1 MKEQD
6 TVICINDDFPFI
18 NKYGGNEKEAS
29 IKPKK
34 GDILIIDEILGDFLR
49 FDLFDTHEQFNW
61 WHKSRFRKIDEE
73 EISCSAKLEKLIELV
88 ITNQL

>member
-6 TVICINDDFPFI
+6 KVICINDDFPFI
-18 NKYGGNEKEAS
+18 KKYGGDEKGAS

-49 FDLFDTHEQFNW
+49 FDLFDTPEQFNW
-61 WHKSRFRKIDEE
+61 WHKSRFRRIDDEE
-73 EISCSAKLEKLIELV
+73 LSCSAELEQLIELV
-88 ITNQL
+88 TTNPL